1 MRPPSRIARAGRL
14 LAVVATLST
23 VWLGLLPY
31 WARQP
36 RMQAALQTHTDR
48 QINAS
53 ATYYTENPAALTAL
67 HDLQQLQ
74 REQPGLL
81 WGW

>member
-1 MRPPSRIARAGRL
+1 MSEPSRIARAGRL
-14 LAVVATLST
+14 LAVLTTLST
-23 VWLGLLPY
+23 VWLGLLPH

-48 QINAS
+48 QINGS
-53 ATYYTENPAALTAL
+53 ATYYTENPAALSAL

-74 REQPGLL
+74 LGQPGLF
-81 WGW
+81 WGR